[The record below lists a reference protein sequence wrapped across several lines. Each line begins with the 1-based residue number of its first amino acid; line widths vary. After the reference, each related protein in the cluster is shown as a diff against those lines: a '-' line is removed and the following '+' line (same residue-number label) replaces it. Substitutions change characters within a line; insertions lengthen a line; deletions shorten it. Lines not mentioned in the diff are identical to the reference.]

1 MIQRVRSP
9 LISTANI
16 TGNLI
21 ATSAI
26 SGNNITVDA
35 IRGNNIVA
43 GQITGNLLAT
53 SAISGNNITVGAIR
67 GNNIVAGT
75 ITGNLLANQ
84 TITGDDMAPDSIRG
98 NNIVAG
104 QITGNLI
111 AVSSV
116 SSNLLASNLNISLS
130 RVLEQANVNT
140 LGIGGNV
147 NIDVA
152 NNTLYYFNANTT
164 ANVTFNFRANTQ
176 NTFDSITTIGQ
187 AMTVAIAL
195 KHGSTRHAANLYID
209 GALQTLYYVGN
220 TRPGSAS
227 ITNQEI
233 NLFSYSVFKTAANSY
248 TVITGNSIFGL
259 G

>member
-43 GQITGNLLAT
+43 GQITGNLIAT
-53 SAISGNNITVGAIR
+53 SAIS
-67 GNNIVAGT
+67 
-75 ITGNLLANQ
+75 
-84 TITGDDMAPDSIRG
+84 G

-111 AVSSV
+111 AVSAV

-164 ANVTFNFRANTQ
+164 ANVTFNLRANTQ

-187 AMTVAIAL
+187 ATTVAIAL
-195 KHGSTRHAANLYID
+195 KHGSTRHTANLYID